1 MRQEASNVVCVVS
14 LGRANVEEVRS
25 VFAQVL
31 LLLFLAMGVEEG
43 KQIQKARIG
52 RVRYKAGV
60 VALPGLGKL
69 W

>member
-1 MRQEASNVVCVVS
+1 M
-14 LGRANVEEVRS
+14 EEVRS